1 MKSAVKAKVAAKAK
15 GVVKAR
21 DAAKGTGVAKTK
33 RAAKGTGAAKAKG
46 VAHGKGV
53 AKAKSATK
61 AKDVAKSK
69 GAAPSPTSPKKS
81 RAQARSQ
88 AQSQTRSQTRS
99 QSGSRA
105 RSQSLVG
112 DIVAAFMLLSR
123 IPMGWYRFRT
133 ESGPDFTPAQWA
145 FPLVG
150 LVIGAAGGGVLV
162 GLIEIGLPRG
172 VSAAFCLGTMMMLNG
187 AMHEDGLADMVDGF
201 GGGDA
206 ASRMRIMHD
215 SRNGTFGVLALV
227 LSVIVRLQLLLAC
240 MAFAEGWQLVGLI
253 AFTQGVARTFAV
265 FLLGVFPPSPHAR
278 LAKLAGQPGLVRAQI
293 SMFIGLVPLA
303 WLVDGPLTA
312 FMYIPAIFVSIGLG
326 FMASRRLGGITG
338 DVLGAVIVLGEI
350 VLLGAYVIGVEF
362 LSGPWTVFL

>member
-1 MKSAVKAKVAAKAK
+1 MKSAAKAK
-15 GVVKAR
+15 GLTKAKSVVKAR
-21 DAAKGTGVAKTK
+21 DAAKGTGLAKTKSVAKTM
-33 RAAKGTGAAKAKG
+33 AAANAKDM
-46 VAHGKGV
+46 

-61 AKDVAKSK
+61 AKGAAKAK
-69 GAAPSPTSPKKS
+69 GVAPSPTSPNRS

-123 IPMGWYRFRT
+123 IPMGWYRFRA

-227 LSVIVRLQLLLAC
+227 LSVIVRIQLLLAC
-240 MAFAEGWQLVGLI
+240 MAFADGWQLVGLI
-253 AFTQGVARTFAV
+253 AFSQGVARTFAV

-278 LAKLAGQPGLVRAQI
+278 LAKLAGQPGLVRAQVT
-293 SMFIGLVPLA
+293 MFIGLAPLA

>member
-1 MKSAVKAKVAAKAK
+1 MKSAAKAK
-15 GVVKAR
+15 GA
-21 DAAKGTGVAKTK
+21 ANAKGMAKAKSAIKTK
-33 RAAKGTGAAKAKG
+33 GAAKAKG
-46 VAHGKGV
+46 
-53 AKAKSATK
+53 AT
-61 AKDVAKSK
+61 
-69 GAAPSPTSPKKS
+69 PSPTSPKRS
-81 RAQARSQ
+81 RAQ
-88 AQSQTRSQTRS
+88 AQSQTRSQARA
-99 QSGSRA
+99 QSGLRA

-123 IPMGWYRFRT
+123 IPMGWYQFRA

-150 LVIGAAGGGVLV
+150 LVIGAVGGGVLV

-206 ASRMRIMHD
+206 TSRMRIMHD

-227 LSVIVRLQLLLAC
+227 LSVIVRIQLLLAC

-278 LAKLAGQPGLVRAQI
+278 LAKLAGQPGLVRAQVT
-293 SMFIGLVPLA
+293 MFIGLAPLA

-362 LSGPWTVFL
+362 LSGPWTVLL

>member
-33 RAAKGTGAAKAKG
+33 RAAQSKSATTAKG
-46 VAHGKGV
+46 M
-53 AKAKSATK
+53 AKAKSAAK

-88 AQSQTRSQTRS
+88 AQPQTRSQTQSQARS

-123 IPMGWYRFRT
+123 IPMGWYRFRA

-227 LSVIVRLQLLLAC
+227 LSVIVRIQLLLAC

-278 LAKLAGQPGLVRAQI
+278 LAKLAGQPGLVRAQVT
-293 SMFIGLVPLA
+293 MFIGLAPLA

-362 LSGPWTVFL
+362 LSGPWTVLL